1 MFGIA
6 RYTIVTS
13 VALAIAKGLVAT
25 DVSSTE
31 DCTVKLAGKG
41 HHGFID
47 RAIKSWPIH
56 HDLDSVVQ
64 GKLGNVAIPA
74 TTKRACPFNFKRQL
88 ATGRLHS
95 AAVVRHR
102 EGSAATSQLLPAATR
117 RQSGLLALAAVFAKL
132 ISATEHAVMAAE
144 DTDSMCSVRLLQ
156 LQGGMSPEDAP
167 ASLTVRLSQKSEG
180 GGGAMVP
187 VLWDELVPFGETKRK
202 LQVRIYSKN
211 DPKNPNVATEIGR
224 TYPEDFGD
232 PSRGNAAA
240 RGEYAVNFSFP
251 RPGEYEVV
259 VDYMLQNAAAPA
271 SQSATFTLISKYD
284 IDEDAS
290 PYFWHLA
297 AAGFTNF

>member
-1 MFGIA
+1 MSRF
-6 RYTIVTS
+6 
-13 VALAIAKGLVAT
+13 
-25 DVSSTE
+25 
-31 DCTVKLAGKG
+31 
-41 HHGFID
+41 
-47 RAIKSWPIH
+47 
-56 HDLDSVVQ
+56 
-64 GKLGNVAIPA
+64 
-74 TTKRACPFNFKRQL
+74 
-88 ATGRLHS
+88 
-95 AAVVRHR
+95 
-102 EGSAATSQLLPAATR
+102 LLRPNAHV
-117 RQSGLLALAAVFAKL
+117 LL
-132 ISATEHAVMAAE
+132 ISNDNWPQDGCT
-144 DTDSMCSVRLLQ
+144 VRLLSAIERAAQLHPSCFLLPLGGSLDCWRSLLYLRSSFQ
-156 LQGGMSPEDAP
+156 LQSTRSWQQKTQ